1 MVLLPAVFA
10 MMLVDAC
17 GDKLPWEVPVKD
29 ITLNYLDMELSVGD
43 TCTIKAT
50 VSPSDA
56 TNKKI
61 NWQTSNAKIATVDMA
76 TGLVTAVSEGSATV
90 TAKTDDGSVSESC
103 NVTVVKK
110 IVPVKNVILSPKT
123 LKLMVGESADLSVTI
138 VPEDATDKSVSW
150 SCSNVKVASVS
161 DGKVTAVGAGEAEVT
176 VVTNDGDKTAVCY
189 VYVAEKGVS
198 VESVALDKKDA
209 ELEIGDELKLTAT
222 VYPENASDKSITWS
236 SSASAVAVVSDAGM
250 VKAVG
255 AGTTVITVKTV
266 SGGKTATCN
275 VTVKDPSSEEPEDP
289 EVPEDPEN
297 PEDPEDPENP
307 ENPEDPEVPEDPVDP
322 ENPEDPEDPVEPEV
336 VAVTS
341 VSLDRTSAEL
351 AEGEEL
357 TLTATVNP
365 ENATDKSVTWTTTD
379 ASVASVE
386 NGKVTAL
393 KAGTATITVTTA
405 DGGKTATCDVAVKSK
420 VINVTSVSLD
430 RTSAELAEGEEL
442 TLTATVNPENATD
455 KSVTWTTTDASVAS
469 VENGKVTA
477 LKAGTA
483 TITVTTADGGKT
495 ATCDVAV
502 KSKVINVTSVSLD
515 RTSAELTEGDELNL
529 TATVNPDNATD
540 KSVTWTTTDASVASV
555 ENGKV
560 TALKAGTA
568 TITVTTADGGK
579 TATCDVTVKAAYV
592 AVTSVTLDKTA
603 VEIIAGHDLT
613 LTATVNPDNATD
625 KSVTWTTSDASV
637 ASVENGKVTGLTT
650 GTATITVTT
659 TDGSMTAVCEVT
671 VTEQPV
677 VTLKQTAAEMTVGEE
692 ITLAASVTIDG
703 TELQWSSSDATVAS
717 VTDGKVTALK
727 AGTATITV
735 TTADGGSSASC
746 EVTVNAF
753 TGEVTGVTIDKSSSV
768 LKIGDT
774 LTLTAV
780 ITPSNATD
788 TNVTWTSSDATV
800 ASVAGGIVTAL
811 KVGTATIAVTTND
824 GGKTAYCSVKVITN
838 EGNEGV
844 GENQGNW
851 E

>member
-236 SSASAVAVVSDAGM
+236 SSASAVAVVSDAGI

-275 VTVKDPSSEEPEDP
+275 VTVKDPSTEE
-289 EVPEDPEN
+289 PEDPEN
-297 PEDPEDPENP
+297 PEGPENP
-307 ENPEDPEVPEDPVDP
+307 EYPEDPEVPEDPVDP

-351 AEGEEL
+351 TEGDEL

-365 ENATDKSVTWTTTD
+365 DNATDKSVIWTTSD

-405 DGGKTATCDVAVKSK
+405 DGGKTATCDVTVKSK

-430 RTSAELAEGEEL
+430 RTSAELTEGEEL
-442 TLTATVNPENATD
+442 TLTATVNPDNATD
-455 KSVTWTTTDASVAS
+455 KSVTWTTSDASVAS

-483 TITVTTADGGKT
+483 TITVTTAD
-495 ATCDVAV
+495 
-502 KSKVINVTSVSLD
+502 S
-515 RTSAELTEGDELNL
+515 
-529 TATVNPDNATD
+529 
-540 KSVTWTTTDASVASV
+540 
-555 ENGKV
+555 
-560 TALKAGTA
+560 
-568 TITVTTADGGK
+568 GK

-753 TGEVTGVTIDKSSSV
+753 TGEVTGVTIDKSSAV

-800 ASVAGGIVTAL
+800 ASVAGGVVTAL

>member
-1 MVLLPAVFA
+1 M
-10 MMLVDAC
+10 
-17 GDKLPWEVPVKD
+17 
-29 ITLNYLDMELSVGD
+29 T
-43 TCTIKAT
+43 
-50 VSPSDA
+50 
-56 TNKKI
+56 
-61 NWQTSNAKIATVDMA
+61 
-76 TGLVTAVSEGSATV
+76 
-90 TAKTDDGSVSESC
+90 
-103 NVTVVKK
+103 
-110 IVPVKNVILSPKT
+110 
-123 LKLMVGESADLSVTI
+123 
-138 VPEDATDKSVSW
+138 
-150 SCSNVKVASVS
+150 
-161 DGKVTAVGAGEAEVT
+161 
-176 VVTNDGDKTAVCY
+176 
-189 VYVAEKGVS
+189 
-198 VESVALDKKDA
+198 
-209 ELEIGDELKLTAT
+209 
-222 VYPENASDKSITWS
+222 
-236 SSASAVAVVSDAGM
+236 
-250 VKAVG
+250 
-255 AGTTVITVKTV
+255 
-266 SGGKTATCN
+266 
-275 VTVKDPSSEEPEDP
+275 
-289 EVPEDPEN
+289 
-297 PEDPEDPENP
+297 
-307 ENPEDPEVPEDPVDP
+307 
-322 ENPEDPEDPVEPEV
+322 
-336 VAVTS
+336 
-341 VSLDRTSAEL
+341 
-351 AEGEEL
+351 
-357 TLTATVNP
+357 
-365 ENATDKSVTWTTTD
+365 
-379 ASVASVE
+379 
-386 NGKVTAL
+386 
-393 KAGTATITVTTA
+393 
-405 DGGKTATCDVAVKSK
+405 VKSK

-430 RTSAELAEGEEL
+430 RTSAELAKGEEL
-442 TLTATVNPENATD
+442 T
-455 KSVTWTTTDASVAS
+455 
-469 VENGKVTA
+469 
-477 LKAGTA
+477 
-483 TITVTTADGGKT
+483 
-495 ATCDVAV
+495 
-502 KSKVINVTSVSLD
+502 
-515 RTSAELTEGDELNL
+515 L

-540 KSVTWTTTDASVASV
+540 KSVTWTTSDASVASV
-555 ENGKV
+555 ENGKI

-579 TATCDVTVKAAYV
+579 TATCDVTVKSAYV

-753 TGEVTGVTIDKSSSV
+753 TGEVTGVTIDKYSAV

-800 ASVAGGIVTAL
+800 ASVAGGTVTAL